1 LDTVEI
7 AAVTAAVSGYN
18 AAIAAVATQYNLALV
33 DMHTLLGD
41 IALRGIRVDG
51 QAFSTTFVTGQLF
64 SLDGVH
70 LTGKGYAIVAN
81 HIIKAVNAKYGAN
94 IPQAIVHD
102 YTGVEFP

>member
-1 LDTVEI
+1 MNQLLSDI
-7 AAVTAAVSGYN
+7 AA
-18 AAIAAVATQYNLALV
+18 
-33 DMHTLLGD
+33 
-41 IALRGIRVDG
+41 RGIRIDG

-81 HIIKAVNAKYGAN
+81 HIIKAVNAKYNAN

-102 YTGVEFP
+102 YTGIEFP